1 MATRK
6 TTKPAARRPAA
17 KRARKAAK
25 PSMAQ
30 RLQIVERRVQE
41 LEDDREIRELL
52 SRYGF
57 LADSGRFPEF
67 VALFTDDG
75 VMNLVSPRVAN
86 GVARWE
92 GSEAL
97 LEFISGSKRRPDVAD
112 PMDLVREG
120 RRMHVLGA
128 NLRTYI
134 DGDEATAEGY
144 SLVLTKAADGRMDVD
159 AGSNKWLL
167 RRVDGRWH
175 IKERVRRVMGLASF
189 FDAFVTQS

>member
-1 MATRK
+1 
-6 TTKPAARRPAA
+6 
-17 KRARKAAK
+17 
-25 PSMAQ
+25 
-30 RLQIVERRVQE
+30 
-41 LEDDREIRELL
+41 
-52 SRYGF
+52 
-57 LADSGRFPEF
+57 
-67 VALFTDDG
+67 
-75 VMNLVSPRVAN
+75 
-86 GVARWE
+86 
-92 GSEAL
+92 
-97 LEFISGSKRRPDVAD
+97 
-112 PMDLVREG
+112 
-120 RRMHVLGA
+120 MHVLGA